1 MNEISMME
9 NRQNAVYIPVS
20 GMIESIQ
27 PMDGF
32 GQPSGCYQIVTL
44 RKGTGEE
51 PDLMEQSA
59 DEESMEENQDLPAVM
74 PAEEQVC
81 LVIGPDTC
89 FVNGIRL
96 YEGMNITA
104 FYDGNAPTLL
114 IYPPQYR
121 AVVVTEQVPGQN
133 VMMARFNGSLTALDR
148 SLKLNLDE
156 SVDIINE
163 NGQNFYGSLAGH
175 ILVVVYGAATR
186 SIPPQT
192 TPYQVIVMCR
202 E

>member
-1 MNEISMME
+1 MNEISMPE

-20 GMIESIQ
+20 GTVESIL
-27 PMDGF
+27 PMDGY

-44 RKGTGEE
+44 RLSGTESEE
-51 PDLMEQSA
+51 WNDQTVS
-59 DEESMEENQDLPAVM
+59 EESMEEALSAIPSENLVR
-74 PAEEQVC
+74 
-81 LVIGPDTC
+81 LVIGPETC
-89 FVNGIRL
+89 FINGLRL

-104 FYDGNAPTLL
+104 FYDGNAPAVL

-121 AVVVTEQVPGQN
+121 AVVVTEQIPGQN
-133 VMMARFNGSLTALDR
+133 VTMNRFNGSLTAMDR

-163 NGQNFYGSLAGH
+163 NGQNFFGYLAGRV
-175 ILVVVYGAATR
+175 LVVVYGATTR

-202 E
+202 D